1 MIFFSNCRMNAFG
14 HRTLRTFE
22 TVQALKAPLPAPSPP
37 PLLLQTKAAIAVGR
51 NHSVPMVTATAAAT
65 IADPATAATN
75 PAAAVVVNTTTTTT
89 TTTAT
94 TVATNKGSYRC
105 GEKSFRPD
113 GNYDDCRF

>member
-1 MIFFSNCRMNAFG
+1 MIFFLIFRMDAIG

-37 PLLLQTKAAIAVGR
+37 PLLLQIKAAIAVGR
-51 NHSVPMVTATAAAT
+51 NHSVPMETATAAAT
-65 IADPATAATN
+65 AANPATN
-75 PAAAVVVNTTTTTT
+75 PTTAVVVNTTTTTT

-105 GEKSFRPD
+105 GEKSFSPD